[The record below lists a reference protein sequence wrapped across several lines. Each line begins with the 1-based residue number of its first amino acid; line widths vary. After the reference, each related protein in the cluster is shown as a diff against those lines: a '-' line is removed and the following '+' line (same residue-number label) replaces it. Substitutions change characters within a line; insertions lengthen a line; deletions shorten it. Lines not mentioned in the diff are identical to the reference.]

1 MRAGLEQRGSPRTK
15 LSGVVRTQS
24 KSHEAGGT
32 LSEDCG
38 PQVPATVNSAPLKL
52 AFDSARLRSKGAH
65 GASVKDDRVV
75 QQHVELIEEIVD
87 VFR

>member
-1 MRAGLEQRGSPRTK
+1 MRPAET
-15 LSGVVRTQS
+15 V
-24 KSHEAGGT
+24 
-32 LSEDCG
+32 SEDCAA
-38 PQVPATVNSAPLKL
+38 QVLATVNSTALKL
-52 AFDSARLRSKGAH
+52 AFDSARLRSQGAH